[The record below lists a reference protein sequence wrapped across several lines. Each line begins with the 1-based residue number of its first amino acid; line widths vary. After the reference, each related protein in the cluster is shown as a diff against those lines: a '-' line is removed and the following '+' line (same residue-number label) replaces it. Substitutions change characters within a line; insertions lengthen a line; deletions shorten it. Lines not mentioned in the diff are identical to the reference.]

1 MHPRKE
7 SAGREGE
14 IESRVK
20 FMIISENLDYVS
32 VNRATELLVVS
43 RSGYYKWL
51 HNSHRTIV
59 DPNSDIS
66 IREEMQNIVIEFP
79 GYGYRRVKV
88 ELRNR
93 GYVVNQ
99 KKVRRF
105 MKEDNLICVKKRFK
119 LQTTDSNHGEK
130 VYPNLARNLNVT
142 DINQLWVADITY
154 IQLSKEFVFLA
165 VIIDVFSRRCIGW
178 DLSRNIDTEL
188 TLNALL
194 KALQTR
200 KEDDLKYLIHHSDQ
214 GVQYASIEYVNY
226 LKDIGIQISMSRKGN
241 PYDNAFAESFMKT
254 LKYEEVYLNEYGTFN
269 DAIQNIEHFIEEVYN
284 SKRLHSSIGYKSPVD
299 FERALTLNISP

>member
-1 MHPRKE
+1 MYPGKE
-7 SAGREGE
+7 SSRREGE
-14 IESRVK
+14 IEGRVK
-20 FMIISENLDYVS
+20 FMIISEKSDCIS
-32 VNRATELLVVS
+32 INRAAELLDAS
-43 RSGYYKWL
+43 RSGYYKWRDKL
-51 HNSHRTIV
+51 HDTEGEK
-59 DPNSDIS
+59 NSDIA
-66 IREEMQNIVIEFP
+66 IKEEMQKIVIEFP

-93 GYVVNQ
+93 KHVVNQ
-99 KKVRRF
+99 KRVRRL

-130 VYPNLARNLNVT
+130 IYPNLAKTLEVKG
-142 DINQLWVADITY
+142 INQLWVADITY
-154 IQLSKEFVFLA
+154 IQLSKEFIYLA

-178 DLSRNIDTEL
+178 DLSRNIDTQL

-200 KEDDLKYLIHHSDQ
+200 KTDDLKNLIHHSDQ
-214 GVQYASIEYVNY
+214 GVQYASMDYVNY

-254 LKYEEVYLNEYGTFN
+254 LKYEEVYLNEYGRFN
-269 DAIQNIEHFIEEVYN
+269 DALQNIEHFIEEVYN
-284 SKRLHSSIGYKSPVD
+284 LKRLHSSIGYKSPID
-299 FERALTLNISP
+299 FEKTKSLNMPP

>member
-1 MHPRKE
+1 
-7 SAGREGE
+7 
-14 IESRVK
+14 
-20 FMIISENLDYVS
+20 MIISENLDFIS
-32 VNRATELLVVS
+32 INRATELLDVS
-43 RSGYYKWL
+43 RSGYYKWM
-51 HNSHRTIV
+51 HNSHINNV
-59 DPNSDIS
+59 DHNSNIS

-178 DLSRNIDTEL
+178 DISCNIDTEL
-188 TLNALL
+188 TLNALF

-200 KEDDLKYLIHHSDQ
+200 NKDDLKNLIHHSDQ
-214 GVQYASIEYVNY
+214 GVQYASMDYVNY

-254 LKYEEVYLNEYGTFN
+254 LKYEEVYLNEYGRFN
-269 DAIQNIEHFIEEVYN
+269 DALQNIEHFIEEVYN
-284 SKRLHSSIGYKSPVD
+284 LKRYIHRSVTNRQSILRRQKV
-299 FERALTLNISP
+299 

>member
-20 FMIISENLDYVS
+20 FMIISENLDCIS
-32 VNRATELLVVS
+32 VNRATELLDVS
-43 RSGYYKWL
+43 RYGYYKWVNKSQ
-51 HNSHRTIV
+51 HHASEK
-59 DPNSDIS
+59 NSDIS

-119 LQTTDSNHGEK
+119 LATTDSNHGEK
-130 VYPNLARNLNVT
+130 VYPNLARNLNVI

-200 KEDDLKYLIHHSDQ
+200 KTDDLKNLIHHSDQ

-299 FERALTLNISP
+299 FEKTLSLNIPP

>member
-1 MHPRKE
+1 
-7 SAGREGE
+7 
-14 IESRVK
+14 
-20 FMIISENLDYVS
+20 MIIAEKSDCIS
-32 VNRATELLVVS
+32 VNRAAELLDAS
-43 RSGYYKWL
+43 RSGYYKWRDKL
-51 HNSHRTIV
+51 H
-59 DPNSDIS
+59 DPECEKNSDVAIK
-66 IREEMQNIVIEFP
+66 EEMQKIVIEFP

-93 GYVVNQ
+93 NHVVNQ

-130 VYPNLARNLNVT
+130 IYPNLAKTLEVT
-142 DINQLWVADITY
+142 SINQLWVADITY
-154 IQLSKEFVFLA
+154 IQLSKEFVYLA
-165 VIIDVFSRRCIGW
+165 VVIDVFSRRCVGW
-178 DLSRNIDTEL
+178 DLSRNIDTQL

-200 KEDDLKYLIHHSDQ
+200 KTDDLKNLIHHSDQ
-214 GVQYASIEYVNY
+214 GVQYASMDYVNY

-254 LKYEEVYLNEYGTFN
+254 LKYEEVYINEYGRFN
-269 DAIQNIEHFIEEVYN
+269 DALQNIEHFIEEVYN
-284 SKRLHSSIGYKSPVD
+284 LKRLHSSIGYKSPID
-299 FERALTLNISP
+299 FEKTKSLNMPP

>member
-1 MHPRKE
+1 MYPGKE
-7 SAGREGE
+7 SARREGE
-14 IESRVK
+14 IESGVK
-20 FMIISENLDYVS
+20 FMIISENLDCIS
-32 VNRATELLVVS
+32 INRAAELLDAS

-51 HNSHRTIV
+51 HNSHGSECEK
-59 DPNSDIS
+59 DSDIA
-66 IREEMQNIVIEFP
+66 IKDEMQKIVI
-79 GYGYRRVKV
+79 
-88 ELRNR
+88 
-93 GYVVNQ
+93 Q

-130 VYPNLARNLNVT
+130 IYPNLAKNLEVT
-142 DINQLWVADITY
+142 GINQLWVADITY

-178 DLSRNIDTEL
+178 DLSRNIDTQL

-200 KEDDLKYLIHHSDQ
+200 KTDDLKNLIHHSDQ
-214 GVQYASIEYVNY
+214 GVQYASMEYVNY

-241 PYDNAFAESFMKT
+241 PYDNAFGVFCFQC
-254 LKYEEVYLNEYGTFN
+254 LF
-269 DAIQNIEHFIEEVYN
+269 QNF
-284 SKRLHSSIGYKSPVD
+284 
-299 FERALTLNISP
+299 

>member
-1 MHPRKE
+1 
-7 SAGREGE
+7 
-14 IESRVK
+14 
-20 FMIISENLDYVS
+20 MIISEKSDCIS
-32 VNRATELLVVS
+32 INRAAELLDTS
-43 RSGYYKWL
+43 RSGYYKWRDK
-51 HNSHRTIV
+51 SH
-59 DPNSDIS
+59 DPEDEKNSDVTIK
-66 IREEMQNIVIEFP
+66 EEMQKIVIEFP

-93 GYVVNQ
+93 NHVVNQ
-99 KKVRRF
+99 KKVRRI

-130 VYPNLARNLNVT
+130 IYPNLAKTLEVT
-142 DINQLWVADITY
+142 GINQLWVADITY
-154 IQLSKEFVFLA
+154 IQLSKEFVYLA

-178 DLSRNIDTEL
+178 DLSRNIDTQL

-200 KEDDLKYLIHHSDQ
+200 NKDDLKNLIHHSDQ
-214 GVQYASIEYVNY
+214 GVQYASMDYVNY

-254 LKYEEVYLNEYGTFN
+254 LKYEEVYLNEYGRFN
-269 DAIQNIEHFIEEVYN
+269 DALQNIEHFIEEVYN
-284 SKRLHSSIGYKSPVD
+284 LKRLHSSIGYKSPVD
-299 FERALTLNISP
+299 FEKTKSLNMPP

>member
-1 MHPRKE
+1 
-7 SAGREGE
+7 
-14 IESRVK
+14 
-20 FMIISENLDYVS
+20 MIISEKSDCIS
-32 VNRATELLVVS
+32 INRAAELLDAS
-43 RSGYYKWL
+43 RSGYYKWRDK
-51 HNSHRTIV
+51 SH
-59 DPNSDIS
+59 DPEGEKNSDIA
-66 IREEMQNIVIEFP
+66 IKEEMQKIVIEFP

-93 GYVVNQ
+93 NYIVNQ
-99 KKVRRF
+99 KRVRRL

-130 VYPNLARNLNVT
+130 IYPNLAKTLEVT
-142 DINQLWVADITY
+142 GINQLWVADITY
-154 IQLSKEFVFLA
+154 IQLSKEFVYLA

-178 DLSRNIDTEL
+178 DLSRNIDTQL

-200 KEDDLKYLIHHSDQ
+200 NKDDLKNLIHHSDQ
-214 GVQYASIEYVNY
+214 GVQYASMDYVNY

-254 LKYEEVYLNEYGTFN
+254 LKYEEVYLNEYGRFN
-269 DAIQNIEHFIEEVYN
+269 DALQNIEHFIEEVYN
-284 SKRLHSSIGYKSPVD
+284 LKRLHSSIGYKSPVD
-299 FERALTLNISP
+299 FEMAKSLNMPP